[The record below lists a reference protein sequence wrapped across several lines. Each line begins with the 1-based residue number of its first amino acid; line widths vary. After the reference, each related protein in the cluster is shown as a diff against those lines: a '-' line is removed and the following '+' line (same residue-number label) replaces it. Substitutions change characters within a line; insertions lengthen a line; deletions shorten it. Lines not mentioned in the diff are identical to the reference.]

1 MKLRI
6 DGRIKVGTTEYPALS
21 MAIALVLIMASLFL
35 PVYLRYVAFAICLY
49 RIFRY
54 DAKVFATDYC
64 VLMPFSSLFRAA
76 GGVTLMVWLCL
87 IAAIWYLV
95 RGKLRV
101 NGAFVL
107 LILLLNYLL
116 LRMQMNI
123 NDFVL
128 CFGQMCVLFVLVPK
142 QDAGSA
148 ERSVKAFIWSM
159 LLAAG
164 YAMLFRNDSHMLA
177 VRGPEDAAIWGTSIM
192 RFSGFEADPNYYA
205 TLILVGLALLCKLR
219 ETGRIRSLWFWVQ
232 GGILTL
238 IGALTYSKSFLLVF
252 VLLGGIYIIWQMW
265 NRKVIK
271 GMVWAALATVMGIYL
286 LFAESSPFA
295 VIMTRLTSSSGLE
308 GFTTGRNV
316 LFAQYWNVIS
326 ENASTLLLGKG
337 LQADILQDK
346 GVHNIYLEIMYYTGA
361 IGLVLMM
368 AFYISM
374 IRSIEQQNPA
384 LKKQGA
390 IAKYTVILILAVL
403 YLALQGMFQV
413 ITYAGLF
420 LAFVSV
426 YLTKEEKKP
435 GQERG

>member
-35 PVYLRYVAFAICLY
+35 PVYLCYVAFVICLY
-49 RIFRY
+49 RVFRY

-64 VLMPFSSLFRAA
+64 VLMPMARLFRT
-76 GGVTLMVWLCL
+76 GGNMTLLVWLCL
-87 IAAIWYLV
+87 IAGIWYLV
-95 RGKLRV
+95 RGKLRINRALV
-101 NGAFVL
+101 I

-116 LRMQMNI
+116 LRMQMNV

-128 CFGQMCVLFVLVPK
+128 CFGQIFVLFVLLPEQNAK
-142 QDAGSA
+142 SS
-148 ERSVKAFIWSM
+148 ERAIKAFLWSM
-159 LLAAG
+159 ILVSLSALPLRDTPE
-164 YAMLFRNDSHMLA
+164 MINI
-177 VRGPEDAAIWGTSIM
+177 RGAESVAIWGTNLK
-192 RFSGFEADPNYYA
+192 RFSCFEKDPNYYT
-205 TLILVGLALLCKLR
+205 TLVLAGLALLCKLK
-219 ETGRIRSLWFWVQ
+219 ETGRMRTLLFWMQ
-232 GGILTL
+232 AIALTAL
-238 IGALTYSKSFLLVF
+238 GVLTYSKSFLLVF
-252 VLLGGIYIIWQMW
+252 ILLGGIYIIWQMW
-265 NRKVIK
+265 NKKFIK
-271 GMVWAALATVMGIYL
+271 GMLLAVVATVAGLYL
-286 LFAESSPFA
+286 LFADGSPFA
-295 VIMTRLTSSSGLE
+295 VIMTRLTSSNDLDD
-308 GFTTGRNV
+308 FTTGRNV

-337 LQADILQDK
+337 LQADILQGK